1 MPGPR
6 VRARAAHV
14 RPEGPIMAV
23 RSQILSHE
31 DDLSCLEGFDLGQD
45 RVERPRSLLATK
57 RRDRTE
63 PAPAVA
69 AFGNLDVGPRRARRR
84 ARGAPAGRSCSTRSP
99 SPRRLV
105 AGAHDPP
112 RGLHLDR
119 HAKPCD
125 EVDLADRRRQLLA
138 GALGEAS
145 GHDEPGAVAS
155 HGVQLQDRLDRLLA
169 SGLDERAGVHHDE
182 VGIAGIVRPLVA
194 AGGQPTDQLLVN
206 RRRSSGSRES

>member
-1 MPGPR
+1 
-6 VRARAAHV
+6 
-14 RPEGPIMAV
+14 MAV

-31 DDLSCLEGFDLGQD
+31 DDLSCLEGLDLGQNG
-45 RVERPRSLLATK
+45 VERPRSLLATK

-69 AFGNLDVGPRRARRR
+69 AFGNLDVGPRCARRR
-84 ARGAPAGRSCSTRSP
+84 ARELQQVEAARRLAV
-99 SPRRLV
+99 PRRLV
-105 AGAHDPP
+105 AGAHHPP

-119 HAKPCD
+119 HAKPRD
-125 EVDLADRRRQLLA
+125 EVDLTDRRRQLLA

-145 GHDEPGAVAS
+145 GHDEPGAAAS

-169 SGLDERAGVHHDE
+169 SGLDERTGVHHDE

-194 AGGQPTDQLLVN
+194 AGGQPADQLL
-206 RRRSSGSRES
+206 